1 MANVH
6 FCKSPGAEHRLKGYC
21 RCVFVSNGAC
31 VYTLLLSP
39 RADLAS
45 CALLLSGVLCFGIT
59 STSMVVRSKSDTV
72 RACAPTLT
80 QNSSCM
86 MQRNSSF
93 SESECLRNIRK
104 DLVHYS
110 AAIKSYLD
118 FPLRM
123 EEERPLLSPTLATL
137 QSLRENCSLVP
148 NEEDSSE
155 DDVTRIWGNDTFS
168 NRQEMCKMVR
178 GLYARTIT
186 INRAMGYIASSD
198 HRK

>member
-137 QSLRENCSLVP
+137 QSLRE
-148 NEEDSSE
+148 